1 MTDKTR
7 GYPTIA
13 EAEALLKEGER
24 RNPGKWGDHCRVAGM
39 CARKI
44 AEAAGL
50 DGEKAQVL
58 GMLHDI
64 GRYFGIFGMRHAID
78 GYKFMMEKGWP
89 DAARI
94 CMTHSFCLK
103 DVKYVLGKMDF
114 TNEEM
119 AFTVDYINSCE
130 YDDYDLLMQL
140 CDAIAMAEG
149 PADMTERMGDVKKRY
164 GWYPQEK
171 WDKNI
176 ALGEYF
182 SEKAGCPIMEIVTRP

>member
-1 MTDKTR
+1 MSIENR
-7 GYPTIA
+7 GYPDAA
-13 EAEALLKEGER
+13 EAECLLREGEAL
-24 RNPGKWGDHCRVAGM
+24 NPGPWGDHSRVTGM

-44 AEAAGL
+44 AEAVGL

-64 GRYFGIFGMRHAID
+64 GRRFGVTGMRHAID
-78 GYKFMMEKGWP
+78 GYNFLMERGYTA
-89 DAARI
+89 AARI

-103 DVKYVLGKMDF
+103 DLKYVLGKMDF
-114 TNEEM
+114 SDEEM
-119 AFTVDYINSCE
+119 AFMVDYINSCE

-149 PADMTERMGDVKKRY
+149 PVDMTERMSDVKRRY
-164 GWYPQEK
+164 GGYPQEK

-176 ALGEYF
+176 GLGRYF
-182 SEKAGCPIMEIVTRP
+182 EEKAGKPLMDIVK